1 MTFRLLHI
9 ILTFIFLADLKGQ
22 SDTTNRVDKNG
33 KKQGYW
39 VHYFNGNKKTC
50 ADSTRKKADGFYMD
64 NKKQGKWTEYYCSG
78 KIKGNISYADD
89 NYNGPFKFYNEKGT
103 LVEEGTMQNK
113 KVIGYYKRFDQDGLM
128 QDYRFYNKNGKTDS
142 INLKGRERTGDSLF
156 KYDPFP
162 ADIYDKIDSKKIID
176 RQANKPGH

>member
-1 MTFRLLHI
+1 MTFRLLNI
-9 ILTFIFLADLKGQ
+9 ILTFIFLADLKAQ

-39 VHYFNGNKKTC
+39 VHYFNGNNKTC
-50 ADSTRKKADGFYMD
+50 ADSTRKKADGFYKD
-64 NKKQGKWTEYYCSG
+64 NKKQGKWSEYYCSG
-78 KIKGNISYADD
+78 KIKGTISFVDD
-89 NYNGPFKFYNEKGT
+89 NYSGPFKFYNEKGT

-113 KVIGYYKRFDQDGLM
+113 KFIGYYKRFDQDGLM
-128 QDYRFYNKNGKTDS
+128 HDYRFYNKNGKTDS
-142 INLKGRERTGDSLF
+142 INLKGKERTGDSLF

-176 RQANKPGH
+176 RQVNKPGL